1 MGVLG
6 QVPRPRRRL
15 RSGSEDQKVQTRALR
30 WPLAWCATEMTL
42 SPSLTLFSSD
52 PKYEGVGWKMSG
64 VFSG

>member
-30 WPLAWCATEMTL
+30 WPLAWCATEMT
-42 SPSLTLFSSD
+42 P
-52 PKYEGVGWKMSG
+52 PV
-64 VFSG
+64 